1 MFANYAKSLQKSVVW
16 ESIDTFKFEKKEAYA
31 EEDLKKLVTI
41 IQILASGQS
50 IKILDSKLS
59 EF

>member
-16 ESIDTFKFEKKEAYA
+16 ECIDTFKFEKKEVYA